1 MQSIIKVVDNKCFI
15 DSIGLSKLSNREP
28 RAVNQLIK
36 QWQKRLEYFGGLSFE
51 MINSGA
57 KGGRPAKVYYL
68 NEQQATLLTTFMRD
82 KRENDT
88 VTEFKQRLVEEFF
101 RMREYIMQKEICIL
115 ASKKVRKNLTE
126 SVQCSGENERMHGH
140 AYSTYTLMI
149 YEIVGIK
156 PMYEQYKKIYGKVD
170 GFRKSLSED
179 ELKRVSIAEGLVK
192 PLLEME
198 KQYGVIKD
206 TLKPLFEVKEI
217 N

>member
-1 MQSIIKVVDNKCFI
+1 MFEIEVVNKKGMLLINSRLLHKKLGVASYHADWIRRRVDGFGFTEGEDYFI
-15 DSIGLSKLSNREP
+15 SKMSKSKKMGRPTLNYLLTLDMAKELCMLENNDIGKQVRKYFISVEKEYRELYATRRTRLSLTDSIKLSE
-28 RAVNQLIK
+28 
-36 QWQKRLEYFGGLSFE
+36 
-51 MINSGA
+51 
-57 KGGRPAKVYYL
+57 
-68 NEQQATLLTTFMRD
+68 
-82 KRENDT
+82 
-88 VTEFKQRLVEEFF
+88 
-101 RMREYIMQKEICIL
+101 
-115 ASKKVRKNLTE
+115 
-126 SVQCSGENERMHGH
+126 ENERMHGH

-156 PMYEQYKKIYGKVD
+156 PLYMQYKKTHDKVE

-198 KQYGVIKD
+198 KQYGEIKD